1 MVSFVVI
8 SIVST
13 KYSLSYSSFNNMYI
27 YICLLL
33 GLPAIWEDFIHSN
46 NQVTRMMVYKG
57 AIIKAVVLLMWNL
70 QQFAQYSNR
79 GEWGPCV
86 FYLHHDGPLMV
97 LRYGLYELA
106 RVLGRSI
113 QKVTSKWGYKPPR
126 HTLR

>member
-1 MVSFVVI
+1 
-8 SIVST
+8 
-13 KYSLSYSSFNNMYI
+13 
-27 YICLLL
+27 
-33 GLPAIWEDFIHSN
+33 
-46 NQVTRMMVYKG
+46 MMVYKG